1 MGVTNDTKIKV
12 VRKLKSA
19 EIPNSKNFKSR
30 KRQRIPETSQK

>member
-12 VRKLKSA
+12 VTKSA

-30 KRQRIPETSQK
+30 KRQRIPEISQK